1 MSDIL
6 IKGME
11 IPDFLP
17 DLTLPHAVT
26 TYNCSIDVLPNGNAH
41 LMFRGKSYS
50 IIEIP
55 TPHGRLI
62 DADELIER
70 IERFRDIHNY
80 YPADI
85 DATMRW
91 FINQICGAKT
101 IIGAE
106 LGKEAN
112 EVKKYRDYLASDT
125 YAVCKRIENGEVSE
139 K

>member
-1 MSDIL
+1 MKYKDSIKWLESLKQQIGQAQHSDL
-6 IKGME
+6 WHFE
-11 IPDFLP
+11 Q
-17 DLTLPHAVT
+17 A
-26 TYNCSIDVLPNGNAH
+26 IDETIDNLRPLAE
-41 LMFRGKSYS
+41 S
-50 IIEIP
+50 
-55 TPHGRLI
+55 HGRLI

-101 IIGAE
+101 IIEAE
-106 LGKEAN
+106 NSSAIDDD
-112 EVKKYRDYLASDT
+112 VKKYCDYLKSET
-125 YAVCKRIENGEVSE
+125 YDFCNRIENGEVSDKWE

>member
-1 MSDIL
+1 MSL
-6 IKGME
+6 MIKGMSMPKSCE
-11 IPDFLP
+11 ECPCREYPEFSFESDWCCLNKKTISDVKVISP
-17 DLTLPHAVT
+17 
-26 TYNCSIDVLPNGNAH
+26 NCP
-41 LMFRGKSYS
+41 F
-50 IIEIP
+50 IEIP

-101 IIGAE
+101 IIEAE
-106 LGKEAN
+106 VG
-112 EVKKYRDYLASDT
+112 V
-125 YAVCKRIENGEVSE
+125 
-139 K
+139 